1 MTRSET
7 IATCNETAGNIR
19 LFSSKNRAMLDTKNP
34 DDMKTLSS
42 CLNKVVKEGYTE
54 NFKILEEGLKSLES
68 DKIYQPDEV
77 QIVNFFRFEGV
88 SDPSDM
94 SILYVIEAN
103 DNVKGTLIDA
113 YGAYADQNID
123 KFIKEVESINK
134 KNTSV
139 LNH

>member
-1 MTRSET
+1 
-7 IATCNETAGNIR
+7 
-19 LFSSKNRAMLDTKNP
+19 MLDTKNP

-68 DKIYQPDEV
+68 GKIYQPDEV

-123 KFIKEVESINK
+123 KFIKEVESISK